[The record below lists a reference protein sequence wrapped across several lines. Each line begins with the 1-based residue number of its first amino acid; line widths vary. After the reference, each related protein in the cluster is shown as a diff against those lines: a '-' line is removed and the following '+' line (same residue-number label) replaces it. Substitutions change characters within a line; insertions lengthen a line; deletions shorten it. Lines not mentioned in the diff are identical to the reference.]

1 MNKLKLLIGIL
12 LIAFGAN
19 AQDGDKWTLQ
29 ECIDYALENNL
40 NVKRS
45 RLNLESSDI
54 ALEQSKLALLPSANA
69 NGSYGYSWGR
79 SIDPTTN
86 LFVENQRIAS
96 SNGGINGSVTLFNAF
111 RLQNA
116 IKQNKFAFDANKES
130 LETSKNNVIFNVIS
144 FYTNVLFT
152 KELYENAKKQLNST
166 EQQVD
171 RTKRLVDAGSLPN
184 ANLLDLLAQK
194 ATNEVN
200 VVNTE
205 NSYQI
210 AKIQLK
216 QALQLPPESSIAIEV
231 PELSVEDNPIIE
243 QSAYE
248 IYQIALNEMPQIKS
262 AELNHE
268 SAIMGIKVAKS
279 GLYPSLSL
287 SGGLNTRYSDA
298 ADVQRFVRDGG
309 DPTIVNN
316 PQIGFV
322 QGSNTPVLSVD
333 DAIIPSGEF
342 VDGYPFMT
350 QLDDN
355 LSKFVSVNLNI
366 PIFNGFAARANIQ
379 RAVIAEDQA
388 IITKEEAKYQLW
400 QTIEQSY
407 YDVLAASKSYNASL
421 KQVEA
426 RQESFRVT
434 QRRFDLGAV
443 NFTDYQI
450 AENDLFQAQSDLLR
464 AKYDYIFKL
473 KILDFYQGKPLD
485 F

>member
-1 MNKLKLLIGIL
+1 MNKLKLLIGFL
-12 LIAFGAN
+12 LITGLAT

-69 NGSYGYSWGR
+69 NASYGYSWGR

-86 LFVENQRIAS
+86 LFVENQRIVS
-96 SNGGINGSVTLFNAF
+96 SNGGLNGSVAVFNAF
-111 RLQNA
+111 RLQNT
-116 IKQNKFAFDANKES
+116 IKQNQYSFDANKET
-130 LETSKNNVIFNVIS
+130 LESSKNNVIFNVIS

-152 KELYENAKKQLNST
+152 KELFENAKKQLNST

-171 RTKRLVDAGSLPN
+171 RTRKLVDAGALPN

-194 ATNEVN
+194 ATNELN

-205 NSYQI
+205 NNYQV

-216 QALQLPPESSIAIEV
+216 QALQLPPESNIEIDV
-231 PELSVEDNPIIE
+231 PELSVEDNPILE
-243 QSAYE
+243 QTAFE
-248 IYQIALNEMPQIKS
+248 IYQIAINEMPEIKS

-268 SAIMGIKVAKS
+268 SAKMGIKVAKS

-287 SGGLNTRYSDA
+287 SGGLNSRYSDA

-322 QGSNTPVLSVD
+322 QGSNTPVLSNDPLV
-333 DAIIPSGEF
+333 IPSGEV
-342 VDGYPFMT
+342 VDGYPFRN
-350 QLDDN
+350 QVDDN

-366 PIFNGFAARANIQ
+366 PIFNGFVARANIQ
-379 RAVIAEDQA
+379 RAFIAEDQA
-388 IITKEEAKYQLW
+388 IINKEEAKYQLW

-407 YDVLAASKSYNASL
+407 FDVIAASKSYTASI

-426 RQESFRVT
+426 REESFRVT
-434 QRRFDLGAV
+434 KRRFDAGAV
-443 NFTDYQI
+443 NFVDYQI